1 MREMVKKGE
10 GAGGSSGYARPKNLC
25 QYLFGLCRRLFKSR
39 HKLHMS
45 EESCALLVE
54 RLEGGKRRNQGGL
67 GAWQETD
74 VCFVWPIPFAFLTAA
89 QVFLLMYFYCFLPTP
104 RPLYAFSCL
113 FCLCL
118 LAVSLLSV
126 YKYKRLCRLC
136 LFNLSF

>member
-1 MREMVKKGE
+1 M
-10 GAGGSSGYARPKNLC
+10 
-25 QYLFGLCRRLFKSR
+25 
-39 HKLHMS
+39 
-45 EESCALLVE
+45 LVE

-89 QVFLLMYFYCFLPTP
+89 QVFLLMYFYCFLPPP

-126 YKYKRLCRLC
+126 YKYKRLYINIKDYNLPWFIQFIFLNPNCSLAERALC
-136 LFNLSF
+136 NFIDSRM